1 MSFLENPTNLK
12 PVHQAFEL
20 ADFNLRLQLLN
31 KAIGLPRYPADS
43 QLISQIEAI
52 TRSCLEG
59 FTLAQRSEAWSL
71 DQIRDLVEITPV
83 TSVIYNFIDS
93 FLENDLGVDIP
104 EDCDYDSNSLM
115 LYLISLTS
123 IATLSSMSEVNYLN
137 LTKSSQIEVSEK
149 FAEIMSRWERR
160 PDGETIWNIL
170 RRIRRN
176 TPHALA
182 ANPNVSDEELI
193 RTGHFLSVTYTLL
206 EDVFSS
212 GSNSSNL
219 LFPESD

>member
-1 MSFLENPTNLK
+1 M
-12 PVHQAFEL
+12 
-20 ADFNLRLQLLN
+20 
-31 KAIGLPRYPADS
+31 
-43 QLISQIEAI
+43 
-52 TRSCLEG
+52 
-59 FTLAQRSEAWSL
+59 
-71 DQIRDLVEITPV
+71 
-83 TSVIYNFIDS
+83 
-93 FLENDLGVDIP
+93 ENDLGVDIP